1 VQIDTLQPELGRIRE
16 QLRMLREQ
24 TQSEEESANS
34 KILKV
39 QDSIHQFENVDN
51 EIKAYRL
58 AGGDDRLASAK
69 KAVEELNARI
79 ASIDDEIMALS
90 LAISEAESN
99 IANMRQL
106 ERNVADN
113 LRYREMKREMSR
125 MRDKVNEMEKENAE
139 TELDKYKEQA
149 EKLRKAITKW
159 TAEQAT
165 LAGEIKQMDLQ
176 LQKYNEQL
184 RTEYKEAHEKY
195 RRQNIK
201 VKVTHLLEYA
211 KIDHRCSYG

>member
-1 VQIDTLQPELGRIRE
+1 MDTLQPELGRIQE

-24 TQSEEESANS
+24 TQAEEESANS

-58 AGGDDRLASAK
+58 AGGDERLAAAK

-113 LRYREMKREMSR
+113 LRYRELKREIGR
-125 MRDKVNEMEKENAE
+125 MRDKVTEMEKENAE

-176 LQKYNEQL
+176 LQKNNEQL
-184 RTEYKEAHEKY
+184 RTEYRDAHEKY

-201 VKVTHLLEYA
+201 VKVSHQVEYA
-211 KIDHRCSYG
+211 KIDHCCGYG

>member
-1 VQIDTLQPELGRIRE
+1 MDTLQPELGRIQE

-24 TQSEEESANS
+24 TQAEEESANS

-58 AGGDDRLASAK
+58 AGGDERLAAAK
-69 KAVEELNARI
+69 KAVEELNGRI

-113 LRYREMKREMSR
+113 LRYRELKREIGR
-125 MRDKVNEMEKENAE
+125 MRDKVTEMEKENAE

-176 LQKYNEQL
+176 LQKNNEQL
-184 RTEYKEAHEKY
+184 RTEYKDAHEKY

-201 VKVTHLLEYA
+201 VKVSHQVEYA
-211 KIDHRCSYG
+211 KIDHCCGYG